1 MIILSTRQ
9 VLLLF
14 LGVLTLYGCEGLL
27 VTDTQS
33 LLAPTFTRSE
43 ILGLVAG
50 FGTTFAALPDLI
62 SMVRRRSSTG
72 MNPKMAAIMGA
83 FQIVWVWYGLL
94 IGSRPVVLWN
104 LIAVVTNSFVVG
116 AYRHYSRRERDRS
129 ATTAG

>member
-1 MIILSTRQ
+1 MITLSTRR

-83 FQIVWVWYGLL
+83 FQILWIWYGLL

-104 LIAVVTNSFVVG
+104 VIAVVTNSFVVG
-116 AYRHYSRRERDRS
+116 AYRHYARRERSRP
-129 ATTAG
+129 ATTTG